1 MFHHGEQPAPEPAT
15 RPAAWRALALAY
27 GFAGTVTVLTLLARL
42 GLADWIGNDR
52 PLLVLFILPII
63 FSAYVG
69 GLGPGLLATALCT
82 WGSYFYLRTPENIL
96 YFEGSV
102 DLWHW
107 AILIVVGV
115 LISFLTEAL
124 RRSQKQ
130 AEITGRLQAVT
141 LGSIGD
147 GVITTDAQGR
157 VTFLNGEAERLTGWM
172 NTDAAGQP
180 LPTVFQI
187 VNQATRELVEDPV
200 KKVFRPGMVVGL
212 ANHTVLIARDG
223 REFV

>member
-1 MFHHGEQPAPEPAT
+1 MDNHGQQPAISQAKSPTAG
-15 RPAAWRALALAY
+15 RALLAAY
-27 GFAGTVTVLTLLARL
+27 GFAVAVSGLTLLARL
-42 GLADWIGNDR
+42 SLDPWLGKQTV
-52 PLLVLFILPII
+52 LVLFILPII

-69 GLGPGLLATALCT
+69 GLGPGLLARALCT

-141 LGSIGD
+141 
-147 GVITTDAQGR
+147 
-157 VTFLNGEAERLTGWM
+157 
-172 NTDAAGQP
+172 
-180 LPTVFQI
+180 
-187 VNQATRELVEDPV
+187 
-200 KKVFRPGMVVGL
+200 
-212 ANHTVLIARDG
+212 
-223 REFV
+223 